1 MGDTLVLCRG
11 TTVVVHKFYMLV
23 AGLEHVYWVVI
34 FILHVCVSCG
44 FLRGSLQLS
53 LLCFCI
59 IMLCV
64 QTVTYSARIGV
75 CSSRKEYCVELGICS
90 ASTHNLTKMDKVA
103 MAIVVLC
110 NHALS

>member
-1 MGDTLVLCRG
+1 MCT
-11 TTVVVHKFYMLV
+11 
-23 AGLEHVYWVVI
+23 VVI

-75 CSSRKEYCVELGICS
+75 CSSRNAVEIWRDAADGRKE
-90 ASTHNLTKMDKVA
+90 VA
-103 MAIVVLC
+103 HLRSSEV
-110 NHALS
+110 